1 MRVECPRLRCSKGRW
16 TATGETN
23 VNRFNRLRAELL
35 CGECG
40 SKFSSG
46 LQDAIDACNVV
57 RVAKGLDLV
66 AFGFVAPIQPARP
79 VGLTV
84 PAPSLPMPIVPR
96 HGGFASVGAMA
107 SRLASD
113 FKAKQS
119 GERDPGED
127 D

>member
-1 MRVECPRLRCSKGRW
+1 MKVECPRLRCSKGRW

-57 RVAKGLDLV
+57 RAVQGREPV
-66 AFGFVAPIQPARP
+66 AFGIVVQESAPARR
-79 VGLTV
+79 GLSV
-84 PAPSLPMPIVPR
+84 PQPSLPMPIVRQPSS
-96 HGGFASVGAMA
+96 ASVASMA
-107 SRLASD
+107 AD
-113 FKAKQS
+113 FKARQS
-119 GERDPGED
+119 GEREPGED
-127 D
+127 V